1 MTLFQRYLFR
11 QGFWP
16 LLTTLAALAGLAVM
30 TQSLSNID
38 LISDQG
44 ETALVFLWITLLA
57 MPQVI
62 ALLTP
67 IAVFL
72 AVAIAMNRMMSDSEL
87 TVGAAAGLSRRE
99 RLSPFVRL
107 AVYALLANLV
117 VNLFV
122 QPASFRQMRE
132 ILYEIRTD
140 VVANFMREGEFV
152 RLGENVTFYTRE
164 IGEGGV
170 MYDVFIEDGRED
182 QAVAYSAR
190 RGVVARA
197 ETGPVMLL
205 ENGVRTELDAQGALA
220 QLTFDSTEFDLS
232 VFIDSSSAFAFK
244 ESDKYLPELL
254 NPSASDVARAR
265 SRDDLYAEG
274 HYRLSSP
281 LYNLAFALMAAA
293 AFLSVEHRRTGY
305 TRYVIIAGAS
315 ALILRLCGF
324 AVQAAAASDSALNPV
339 QYALPVAGCLGG
351 LYLIA
356 RPGLKQRLT
365 QRLRRRKAA
374 PA

>member
-1 MTLFQRYLFR
+1 MNLFQRYTFGQVR
-11 QGFWP
+11 TPF
-16 LLTTLAALAGLAVM
+16 LATIGALSALAVL

-38 LISDQG
+38 LVAEDG
-44 ETALVFLWITLLA
+44 GTAFALFQITLLA

-62 ALLTP
+62 ALLMP

-72 AVAIAMNRMMSDSEL
+72 ATAIAMNRMMSDSEL
-87 TVGAAAGLSRRE
+87 TVGAASGLSRRE

-107 AVYALLANLV
+107 AVYAVLINLA

-132 ILYEIRTD
+132 VLYEIRTD

-164 IGEGGV
+164 IGEGGL

-190 RGVVARA
+190 RGIVARSDA
-197 ETGPVMLL
+197 GPVMLL
-205 ENGVRTELDAQGALA
+205 EDGVRTELDSQGALA

-232 VFIDSSSAFAFK
+232 VFIDSSAAFAFK

-254 NPSASDVARAR
+254 DPSAADIARAR
-265 SRDDLYAEG
+265 SRNDLYAEG
-274 HYRLSSP
+274 HYRLAAP

-293 AFLSVEHRRTGY
+293 AFLAVEHRRTGY
-305 TRYVIIAGAS
+305 TRFVIIAGAA
-315 ALILRLCGF
+315 ALVLRLAGF
-324 AVQAAAASDSALNPV
+324 AVQAAASSDSALNPL
-339 QYALPVAGCLGG
+339 QYALPIAGCLAGI
-351 LYLIA
+351 YLIA
-356 RPGLKQRLT
+356 RPGLKDRVSQI
-365 QRLRRRKAA
+365 LRRRRR
-374 PA
+374 PV

>member
-1 MTLFQRYLFR
+1 MNLFQRYTFGQVR
-11 QGFWP
+11 TPF
-16 LLTTLAALAGLAVM
+16 LATIGALSALAVL
-30 TQSLSNID
+30 TQSLSNLD
-38 LISDQG
+38 LVAEDG
-44 ETALVFLWITLLA
+44 GTAFALFQITLLA

-62 ALLTP
+62 ALLLP

-72 AVAIAMNRMMSDSEL
+72 ATAIAMNRMVSDSEL

-99 RLSPFVRL
+99 RLSPFLRL
-107 AVYALLANLV
+107 ALYAMLINLV
-117 VNLFV
+117 INLFV
-122 QPASFRQMRE
+122 QPASFREMRE

-140 VVANFMREGEFV
+140 VAASFMREGEFV

-164 IGEGGV
+164 ISEGGV
-170 MYDVFIEDGRED
+170 MYDVFIEDGRAD

-190 RGVVARA
+190 RGVVARSQ
-197 ETGPVMLL
+197 TGPVMLL
-205 ENGVRTELDAQGALA
+205 EDGVRTELDPQGALA
-220 QLTFDSTEFDLS
+220 QLTFSSTEFDLS
-232 VFIDSSSAFAFK
+232 VFIDSASAFAFK

-254 NPSASDVARAR
+254 QPSAADVARAR

-274 HYRLSSP
+274 HYRISSP

-293 AFLSVEHRRTGY
+293 AFLAVEHRRTGY
-305 TRYVIIAGAS
+305 TRFVIIAGAS
-315 ALILRLCGF
+315 ALILRLAGF
-324 AVQAAAASDSALNPV
+324 AVQAAAASDSALNPL
-339 QYALPVAGCLGG
+339 QYALPLAGCAAG

>member
-1 MTLFQRYLFR
+1 MNLFQRYTFGQVRTPFLATM
-11 QGFWP
+11 GA
-16 LLTTLAALAGLAVM
+16 LTALAVL
-30 TQSLSNID
+30 TQSLSNLD
-38 LISDQG
+38 LVAEDGGAAFTFFQ
-44 ETALVFLWITLLA
+44 ITLLA

-62 ALLTP
+62 ALLMP

-72 AVAIAMNRMMSDSEL
+72 ACAIAMNRMIGDSEL

-99 RLSPFVRL
+99 RLSPFLRL
-107 AVYALLANLV
+107 AIYAVLINLAI
-117 VNLFV
+117 NLFV

-132 ILYEIRTD
+132 LLYEIRTD
-140 VVANFMREGEFV
+140 VAASFMREGEFV

-164 IGEGGV
+164 ISDGAV
-170 MYDVFIEDGRED
+170 MNDVFIEDGRQD

-205 ENGVRTELDAQGALA
+205 EDGVRTELDGQGALTA
-220 QLTFDSTEFDLS
+220 LSFDSTEFDLS
-232 VFIDSSSAFAFK
+232 VFIDSSAAFSFK
-244 ESDKYLPELL
+244 DSDKYLPELL
-254 NPSASDVARAR
+254 DPSAADIARAR

-274 HYRLSSP
+274 HYRLSAP
-281 LYNLAFALMAAA
+281 LYNLAFALLAAA
-293 AFLSVEHRRTGY
+293 AFLAVEHRRTGY
-305 TRYVIIAGAS
+305 TRFLIIAGAS
-315 ALILRLCGF
+315 ALVLRLTGF

-339 QYALPVAGCLGG
+339 QYVLPIGGCLVG

-365 QRLRRRKAA
+365 QRFNARRR